1 MTSMNDGHSENSSTK
16 SSSSEVESFPL
27 KFSRAL
33 ELKQWLFADLHW
45 FHQHL
50 HYWFNFGWITLYI
63 PINISYDDVGTQ
75 FQQLGII
82 LLSIL
87 IRIVYLVIR
96 YNRDINFRPI
106 MIIWI

>member
-1 MTSMNDGHSENSSTK
+1 MNDGHSEKSSAK

-50 HYWFNFGWITLYI
+50 HYWFNIGWITLYI